1 MSTTKA
7 PDYKASMNQ
16 LESIFEEYLG
26 KKAPEM
32 PDNIKETLVSF
43 APYLAIVCI
52 VISLP
57 AILAIFSLGAA
68 LGPFSALMGAS
79 YMMSY
84 GIGYYVGVV
93 GLIIAAVLNALA
105 IQGLF
110 KRSMGAW
117 RLMYYSSL
125 VSFVASVLQG
135 SFGGAIIG
143 GLIGLY
149 ILFQVKN
156 KYK

>member
-1 MSTTKA
+1 MSTSKA
-7 PDYKASMNQ
+7 PDYKASFNK
-16 LESIFEEYLG
+16 LETVLDEYLG

-32 PDNIKETLVSF
+32 PENIKETLVSF
-43 APYLAIVCI
+43 APYLAIIGI

-79 YMMSY
+79 YMVSY
-84 GIGYYVGVV
+84 GAGYYIGVA
-93 GLIIAAVLNALA
+93 GLIIAAVLDALS

-125 VSFVASVLQG
+125 VTFVASILQG
-135 SFGGAIIG
+135 NFGSAIIG
-143 GLIGLY
+143 GLISLY